1 MTIPSE
7 QLNPPTQPEDADT
20 SLLPPE
26 ARATVAEIKADN
38 AALEMDDHIA
48 EAQAEAMEEHAK
60 QLVEVTEEV
69 LEELQERNG
78 AANLG

>member
-7 QLNPPTQPEDADT
+7 QLNPPAQPDDADT

-78 AANLG
+78 AANPG

>member
-7 QLNPPTQPEDADT
+7 HLIPPAKPEDADT

-26 ARATVAEIKADN
+26 ARATVAEIKAEN
-38 AALEMDDHIA
+38 AALEMDDQIA

-60 QLVEVTEEV
+60 QLIEVTEEV
-69 LEELQERNG
+69 LEELQESKG
-78 AANLG
+78 AANSG